1 MPQDDGCVIVI
12 GGAGGVGK
20 ALIERLG
27 TDRTVVVASRNPS
40 SHEGITAESVE
51 CDAREI
57 SAVDR
62 LLEDARAKYG
72 TVSGLVNLA
81 GSILLKPAHL
91 VSEEEW
97 DETIATNLT
106 TAFATVRAAGRHM
119 KDGGSVVLVSTVAAG
134 TGLPNHEA
142 IAAAKSGIEG
152 LARSAAAT
160 YAGRGLRFNVV
171 APGLVDTPLASRITS
186 SERTLEHSRKM
197 HPLGRIGVPGD
208 VAEAINFLLGQ
219 QSDWITGQVLG
230 IDGGLGA
237 TRAGAV

>member
-1 MPQDDGCVIVI
+1 MPENGCVIVI

-20 ALIERLG
+20 ALIEGLG
-27 TDRTVVVASRNPS
+27 PECRVVVASRDPS
-40 SHEGITAESVE
+40 GHEGIGTESVQ
-51 CDAREI
+51 CDARNLAEVDELVQE
-57 SAVDR
+57 STARHGAV
-62 LLEDARAKYG
+62 
-72 TVSGLVNLA
+72 TGLVNLA

-91 VSEEEW
+91 ISEAEW
-97 DETIATNLT
+97 NETISTNLT
-106 TAFATVRAAGRHM
+106 TAFATVRAAGKHM
-119 KDGGSVVLVSTVAAG
+119 KSGGSVVLVSTVAAG

-171 APGLVDTPLASRITS
+171 APGLVDTPLAERITK

-197 HPLGRIGVPGD
+197 HPLGRIGMPAD
-208 VAEAINFLLGQ
+208 VAEAINFLLGSR
-219 QSDWITGQVLG
+219 SDWVTGQVLG
-230 IDGGLGA
+230 VDGGLGA

>member
-1 MPQDDGCVIVI
+1 MPKDGCVIVI

-27 TDRTVVVASRNPS
+27 SGCQVIIASRDRAG
-40 SHEGITAESVE
+40 HEGLGSESFE
-51 CDAREI
+51 CDARNI
-57 SAVDR
+57 AAVDALVKEATQR
-62 LLEDARAKYG
+62 HGA
-72 TVSGLVNLA
+72 VSGLVNLA

-91 VSEEEW
+91 ISEEEW
-97 DETIATNLT
+97 NDTIATNLT
-106 TAFATVRAAGRHM
+106 TAFATVRAAGKHM

-142 IAAAKSGIEG
+142 IAAAKAGIEG

-171 APGLVDTPLASRITS
+171 APGLVDTPLAERITK

-208 VAEAINFLLGQ
+208 IAEAINFLLGPE
-219 QSDWITGQVLG
+219 SDWITGQVLG